1 MNYSIMQL
9 VHFMTGLSKNR
20 GQNEKQTERQREL
33 LERLIHLRNRVDLDG
48 RSRFEAWRPWI
59 RRRQFLCSGMNL
71 AHYLALREHELRELQ
86 LELSPLGLSSLG
98 RLESK
103 VMPTLDSVIA
113 SLAHICEFPD
123 HAYYAHPPYRA
134 MLRGERILQKRIDA
148 VLGTASN
155 PSQTRIMV
163 TLPTEAATDPDLAVN
178 LLRKGMDI
186 ARINCAHDD
195 ETIWMQMVQHIHDA
209 SRKTGSSCRIM
220 MDLAGPKARLL
231 DVAVPEEQKRVFC
244 GDQILLCKKQE
255 ASQSTKFKA
264 ICSIPQVFDTLQKGA
279 EVWIDDGKIGTV
291 VDAITDEGAILLVE
305 HTGPKGGKLVSEK
318 GLNFPNTELNISP
331 LSENDLVNLDFITE
345 HSDIIGYS
353 FIQTSDDIGTLED
366 ALSRQVENPS
376 QIPIVAKI
384 ETSLAVHNLPDII
397 VRAAGRHPFGVMIA
411 RGDLAVEI
419 GFERLAEIQE
429 EILWLTEAAHVPV
442 IWATQV
448 LERLVKKGIRSR
460 AEITDA
466 AMSVRAECVMLNK
479 GPYVLEAIDII
490 NDLYNRM
497 HQHQEKKTPKLR
509 ALKSWTS

>member
-1 MNYSIMQL
+1 MMPASTDRVRNAKQS
-9 VHFMTGLSKNR
+9 
-20 GQNEKQTERQREL
+20 EKQKEL
-33 LERLIHLRNRVDLDG
+33 LERLIRLRNRVDRDG
-48 RSRFEAWRPWI
+48 RARFDTWRPWI
-59 RRRQFLCSGMNL
+59 RRRQFLCSGINL
-71 AHYLALREHELRELQ
+71 AHYLALREHDLRELQ

-103 VMPTLDSVIA
+103 VMPALDSVIA
-113 SLAHICEFPD
+113 SLARICDYHGKTE
-123 HAYYAHPPYRA
+123 YNHPPCRA
-134 MLRGERILQKRIDA
+134 MLRGERILEKRSTA

-163 TLPTEAATDPDLAVN
+163 TLPTEAATDRELAVN
-178 LLRKGMDI
+178 LLRKGMDV

-195 ETIWMQMVQHIHDA
+195 EAVWLQMIENIRYA
-209 SRKTGSSCRIM
+209 SRNTGRGCRIM

-231 DVAVPEEQKRVFC
+231 NVTLPEGHERVFC
-244 GDQILLCKKQE
+244 GGRIVLCRKE
-255 ASQSTKFKA
+255 EPSVSGRFTAV
-264 ICSIPQVFDTLQKGA
+264 CSIPEVFNTLQKGA

-291 VDAITDEGAILLVE
+291 VDAVTDEGAVLLVKQ
-305 HTGPKGGKLVSEK
+305 TGPKGAKLVSDK
-318 GLNFPNTELNISP
+318 GLNFPGTELNISP
-331 LSENDLVNLDFITE
+331 LSETDLDNLDFITT
-345 HSDIIGYS
+345 HADIIGYS
-353 FIQTSDDIGTLED
+353 FIQTPDDLGRLED
-366 ALSRQVENPS
+366 ALALRMDDPS
-376 QIPIVAKI
+376 AIPIVAKI
-384 ETSLAVHNLPDII
+384 ETALAVHNLPDII
-397 VRAAGRHPFGVMIA
+397 VRAAGRHPFAVMIA

-479 GPYVLEAIDII
+479 GPYILEAIDII

-497 HQHQEKKTPKLR
+497 HQHQAKKTPRLR
-509 ALKSWTS
+509 ALKSWTI